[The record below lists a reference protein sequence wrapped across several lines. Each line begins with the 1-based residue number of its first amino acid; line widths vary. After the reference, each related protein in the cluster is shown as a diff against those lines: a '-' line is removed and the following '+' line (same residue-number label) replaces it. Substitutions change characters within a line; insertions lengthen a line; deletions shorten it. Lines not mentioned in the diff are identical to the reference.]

1 MLNTDICFPPHRNA
15 AYPSSRYTNCNFS
28 LGQSTITGLD
38 RICRST
44 LNPLMKQSLS
54 HFLV

>member
-1 MLNTDICFPPHRNA
+1 MLNTDTCSPHRNS
-15 AYPSSRYTNCNFS
+15 AYPSSRYTNCNFN
-28 LGQSTITGLD
+28 LGQSTIMGLN
-38 RICRST
+38 RIGRPT